1 MLEESTC
8 LRPLERRE
16 FGVSNQERKLTMDQS
31 RRDELEAKVKEVLRE
46 HQRDGL
52 NMIGSVEQLTRRLVQ
67 AIERWIEQE
76 PFVGRKSA

>member
-1 MLEESTC
+1 
-8 LRPLERRE
+8 
-16 FGVSNQERKLTMDQS
+16 MDQS

-52 NMIGSVEQLTRRLVQ
+52 NMIGSVEQLSRRLVQ

-76 PFVGRKSA
+76 PFVGRRSA

>member
-1 MLEESTC
+1 
-8 LRPLERRE
+8 
-16 FGVSNQERKLTMDQS
+16 MDQS